1 MNETDR
7 RLASEVVDVLSG
19 RSDTMQVSEYTYAAW
34 HLIAWLEGILAQS
47 AYDASVVPAEPV
59 FNELAPDTLLA
70 ELRDAVS
77 SALGPCDEYHRT
89 GPDTIADAVTAGF
102 LRGLA
107 TAYPDAPVEFVINNM
122 LDAMR
127 IEFYDTIWEADPD
140 SETFPISDK
149 DFDHIADS
157 ALGNAVLAATRAA
170 LSRAHAEWDE
180 AALTAQ
186 QVDTELRYF
195 GL

>member
-1 MNETDR
+1 MNEADR

-19 RSDTMQVSEYTYAAW
+19 RTDAMQVSEYTYTAW

-47 AYDASVVPAEPV
+47 ASDASVIPTEPV
-59 FNELAPDTLLA
+59 FAELAHDNLFTELSDAISGALA
-70 ELRDAVS
+70 
-77 SALGPCDEYHRT
+77 PCGAYHRAD
-89 GPDTIADAVTAGF
+89 PDIIPDAVTVGF
-102 LRGLA
+102 LYGLA
-107 TAYPDAPVEFVINNM
+107 TAYPDALVEFVISNI

-127 IEFYDTIWEADPD
+127 IEFYDTIWEAYPD
-140 SETFPISDK
+140 AETFPIADEG
-149 DFDHIADS
+149 FDRIADS
-157 ALGNAVLAATRAA
+157 ALGSAILAATSAA
-170 LSRAHAEWDE
+170 LSRARAEWDE